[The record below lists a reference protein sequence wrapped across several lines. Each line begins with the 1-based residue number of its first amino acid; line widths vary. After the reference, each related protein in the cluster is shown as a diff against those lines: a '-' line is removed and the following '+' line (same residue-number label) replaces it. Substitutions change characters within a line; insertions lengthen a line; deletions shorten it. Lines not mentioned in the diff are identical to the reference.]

1 MRLDPEAERA
11 GFRLAAHD
19 VLPSTNAAALRH
31 SFEHAGDVRPLWI
44 VAREQTQ
51 GRGRRGNTWAS
62 PRGNLYATLL
72 LHDSAPPPHAPEL
85 SFVAALAVLDAIAGR
100 APIVADRLALK
111 WPNDVLCGGEKLAGI
126 LLEGRMLGETIAVAI
141 GIGVNCMHHPAQTNY
156 PATDLAAAGAE
167 ISADDLFTA
176 LSGAMLE
183 RLTQWRRGVG
193 FAAIRRD
200 WLARAAGLGELMRV
214 RLPDREISG
223 RYEGLDDSGCLVLR
237 LADGALQTIA
247 AGEVFALA
255 GDAAAERASHNKQ
268 MLADGAE

>member
-1 MRLDPEAERA
+1 MRLDPEAERL
-11 GFRLAAHD
+11 GFRLATHD

-31 SFEHAGDVRPLWI
+31 SLEHAGNVRPLWI
-44 VAREQTQ
+44 VAREQTR

-72 LHDSAPPPHAPEL
+72 LHDAAPPPHAPEL
-85 SFVAALAVLDAIAGR
+85 SFVAALAVVDAIGDR
-100 APIVADRLALK
+100 APRVAERLALK

-141 GIGVNCMHHPAQTNY
+141 GIGVNCMHHPAQASY

-167 ISADDLFTA
+167 VSADDLFSA
-176 LSGAMLE
+176 LSGAMLG
-183 RLTQWRRGVG
+183 RLAQWRRGAG
-193 FAAIRRD
+193 FAAIRHD
-200 WLARAAGLGELMRV
+200 WLARAAGLGEPMRV

-223 RYEGLDDSGCLVLR
+223 RCEGLDEGGCLLLR
-237 LADGALQTIA
+237 RADGSLQTIT

-255 GDAAAERASHNKQ
+255 GDGGCASHYEQ
-268 MLADGAE
+268 ILVDGTE